1 MDPGPMPEHLTAQ
14 IPHHRRETSPMTM
27 SMAHSPAPSMG
38 GFESEYEAVTPAEE
52 ESPTE
57 EPIEQLSLCT
67 WRGAHTLKNQNG
79 TKIETPTAPA
89 LVFWYLPLFVLYLT

>member
-1 MDPGPMPEHLTAQ
+1 MPEHLSAQ
-14 IPHHRRETSPMTM
+14 NPHHRRAMSPMTIT
-27 SMAHSPAPSMG
+27 MAQSPGPTIDFDSC
-38 GFESEYEAVTPAEE
+38 SSTEYEAITPAEE
-52 ESPTE
+52 EISTE

-89 LVFWYLPLFVLYLT
+89 LVFW